1 MKSLLKRFLTAASMV
16 ALIAAPQTA
25 LLAGAAHAQSDAVT
39 NDITQAACNGANL
52 EANATCSSE
61 NSQSNFND
69 LMKRIINIFSI
80 VVGAVSVIMIIIGG
94 FRYIISAGDSNGVT
108 GAKNTILYALV
119 GLVVV
124 LFSQIIVRFVLSNAT
139 TTS

>member
-1 MKSLLKRFLTAASMV
+1 MV

-25 LLAGAAHAQSDAVT
+25 LLAGAAHAQATEVSTA
-39 NDITQAACNGANL
+39 ITDAACEGANL
-52 EANATCSSE
+52 SSNAECE
-61 NSQSNFND
+61 PGNSQQNFND
-69 LMKRIINIFSI
+69 LMKRIINIFSM

-124 LFSQIIVRFVLSNAT
+124 LFSQIIVKFVLSNAT
-139 TTS
+139 TSN